1 MFNCIENFIGWK
13 LHTYNRI
20 LCCNDAH
27 LAKGSKLKLMIFL
40 IFLSQLSKVR
50 SNFNEVTYI
59 SPSLIHTYIQSKR
72 EDWFLQ
78 KEKFF
83 ETIQANWKMDYPSLQ
98 NDAFRFMLPYLSHVL
113 ETDNNFTYVD
123 VNGCFSITKIWN
135 TFCCTYCNTKF
146 MSHWLLKS

>member
-1 MFNCIENFIGWK
+1 MFTNTQNTD
-13 LHTYNRI
+13 TYIYNI
-20 LCCNDAH
+20 LGCNQSH
-27 LAKGSKLKLMIFL
+27 LAKSTKYKLIIFL
-40 IFLSQLSKVR
+40 IFLQQLSKVR
-50 SNFNEVTYI
+50 SNFNEKTIHLTLINTYI
-59 SPSLIHTYIQSKR
+59 HSKR
-72 EDWFLQ
+72 GDWFLQ

-135 TFCCTYCNTKF
+135 T
-146 MSHWLLKS
+146 LLHILQH